1 MKSINLMLV
10 CLCLFFGSTG
20 YTQKNNAIENRDEQ
34 TNKLW
39 KVAISTSAQSAAKT
53 KYYKTIYALLKTG
66 IAVLS
71 VDGQTIT
78 CYGYNGQFEWQAPAI
93 QINSSNGGL
102 YSSANGE
109 YLYLGYPL
117 YEDAFT
123 STVYN
128 ADGQILWSA
137 TYDSP
142 FTVSPSGKY
151 LIPIYDALDGSMP
164 LMVLDIATGEKK
176 WQMNQSS
183 PSYWQCSVSKNDK
196 LFCYNAGTVKLY
208 DLETGRL
215 LWEKT
220 VKVGAFG
227 KVSSSF
233 AGNIF
238 AYNVAFRKAHKKKR
252 VISIFDENG
261 EILWDKVNA
270 TIPGKRN
277 GGVVR
282 GISEGGEFIR
292 INDIGES
299 SLYDIREDKKL
310 WTMTRKDSLGPMIRF
325 TKEAMIFRSRK
336 KQGTRII
343 TLNNNGSIKNDYT
356 ISEHINYRYE
366 KQGDIFLHITEKP
379 DKIIFSKFKLS
390 LRK

>member
-1 MKSINLMLV
+1 MKSINLMLMY
-10 CLCLFFGSTG
+10 LCLFFGSTG
-20 YTQKNNAIENRDEQ
+20 YAQKINTLESFCSQE
-34 TNKLW
+34 NKLW
-39 KVAISTSAQSAAKT
+39 KVTIPASAQSAKKT
-53 KYYKTIYALLKTG
+53 KYYKTIYAILKTG
-66 IAVLS
+66 IAILS

-78 CYGYNGQFEWQAPAI
+78 CYDYNGQLKWQAPAI

-102 YSSANGE
+102 YSSINGE
-109 YLYLGYPL
+109 YLYLRYPIH
-117 YEDAFT
+117 EDACT
-123 STVYN
+123 SAVYS
-128 ADGQILWSA
+128 ADGQLLWSA

-142 FTVSPSGKY
+142 LSISPSGKY
-151 LIPIYDALDGSMP
+151 LISMYDALDGSMP
-164 LMVLDIATGEKK
+164 LMVLDIVTGEKK

-183 PSYWQCSVSKNDK
+183 LSYWQCSVSKNDK

-220 VKVGAFG
+220 VMVGAFG
-227 KVSSSF
+227 EVSSSF

-238 AYNVAFRKAHKKKR
+238 AYNVAFRKAHNTKR

-261 EILWDKVNA
+261 EVIWDKVNA

-310 WTMTRKDSLGPMIRF
+310 WTMTHKDSPGLMIRF
-325 TKEAMIFRSRK
+325 TKEAMIFHSRK

-343 TLNNNGSIKNDYT
+343 TLNKNGSIKNDYT
-356 ISEHINYRYE
+356 INEQINYRYE
-366 KQGDIFLHITEKP
+366 KQGDVFLHITEKP

-390 LRK
+390 L